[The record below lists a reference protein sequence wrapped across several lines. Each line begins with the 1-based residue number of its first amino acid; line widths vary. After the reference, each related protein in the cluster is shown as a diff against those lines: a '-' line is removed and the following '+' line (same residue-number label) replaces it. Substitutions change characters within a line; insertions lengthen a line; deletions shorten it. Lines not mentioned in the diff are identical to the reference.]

1 MNRLL
6 SLFEGARRRR
16 QTQLVAVAACA
27 VLLGACGGGG
37 GNNDTPVAV
46 AVAPLPTDLIAGSQ
60 VPFSASTS
68 SAGAYT
74 FISGIVATGELNNSE
89 PISLGDGELSFAT
102 SETEEPDPRV

>member
-6 SLFEGARRRR
+6 SLFEGVRRRR
-16 QTQLVAVAACA
+16 PSQLVAVAACA

-37 GNNDTPVAV
+37 NDNDTPVAV
-46 AVAPLPTDLIAGSQ
+46 TPQPSDLIAGSQ
-60 VPFSASTS
+60 VPFSATSS

-74 FISGIVATGELNNSE
+74 FISNIVASGELDNSE

>member
-16 QTQLVAVAACA
+16 QSQLVAAAACA

-37 GNNDTPVAV
+37 GNDTPVAV
-46 AVAPLPTDLIAGSQ
+46 TPQPSDIIAGSQ
-60 VPFSASTS
+60 VPFSATSS

-74 FISGIVATGELNNSE
+74 FISNIVASGELDNSE
-89 PISLGDGELSFAT
+89 PISLGDGDLSFAT
-102 SETEEPDPRV
+102 SETDEPDPRV

>member
-16 QTQLVAVAACA
+16 QSQLVAAAACA

-37 GNNDTPVAV
+37 GNDTPVAV
-46 AVAPLPTDLIAGSQ
+46 TPQPSDIIAGSQ
-60 VPFSASTS
+60 VPFSATSS

-74 FISGIVATGELNNSE
+74 FISNIVASGELDNSE
-89 PISLGDGELSFAT
+89 PISLGDSDLSFAT
-102 SETEEPDPRV
+102 SETDEPDPRV

>member
-6 SLFEGARRRR
+6 PLFEGARRRR
-16 QTQLVAVAACA
+16 QSQLVAVAACA

-37 GNNDTPVAV
+37 GSNDTPV

-60 VPFSASTS
+60 VPFSATTS